1 MGSLYQR
8 GKIWWIKYYHHG
20 KPERESSKS
29 ESKMVADRLLKK
41 REGEIVEGKIPSLVY
56 ERVKYKE
63 LRDLIITDYTIN
75 RKKSLDRVNV
85 SLAHLDK
92 QFTGWN
98 VLEITSEEINQYK
111 IKRLDEGAAPASIN
125 RELSCLKR
133 MFSLAVTAGKA
144 PAVPT
149 IKQLQERNTR
159 KGFFEHGQFLA
170 LRDALP
176 YHLKG
181 LVTFAY
187 KTGWRREEILGLQW
201 SQVDQDNWIVTLDP
215 GSTKSDE
222 GRSYPLDEELVE
234 IFKKQWAMRKTTGR
248 ITPYVFPNKRYY
260 RKNEPRK
267 PIKKVDTGKM
277 NNFNKAWKA
286 ACKEA
291 GIDKLFHD
299 LRRTAVRN
307 MVRAGIPERVAMQI
321 SGHKTRSVFDR
332 YDIVSDRDL
341 KEASAKLEQHLSFQD
356 RHNLGTIKSFNDKT
370 LSEEGR

>member
-8 GKIWWIKYYHHG
+8 GKVWWIKYYHRG
-20 KPERESSKS
+20 KPIRESTKS
-29 ESKMVADRLLKK
+29 ESKMVARSLLAL
-41 REGEIVEGKIPSLVY
+41 REGDIAEGKVPGLVY

-92 QFTGWN
+92 HFTGWN
-98 VLEITSEEINQYK
+98 VLEITTDEINQYK
-111 IKRLDEGAAPASIN
+111 IKRLDEEAAPASIN

-133 MFSLAVTAGKA
+133 IFSLAVTAGKA
-144 PAVPT
+144 PSIPT

-170 LRDALP
+170 LRNALP
-176 YHLKG
+176 HYLKG

-187 KTGWRREEILGLQW
+187 KTGWRREEILDLKW
-201 SQVDQDNWIVTLDP
+201 SQVDQENWIVRLEP
-215 GSTKSDE
+215 GSTKSDD
-222 GRSYPLDEELVE
+222 GRSYPLDEELIE
-234 IFKKQWAMRKTTGR
+234 IFKEQWAKRKATGR
-248 ITPYVFPNKRYY
+248 ITPYVFPNKRFY
-260 RKNEPRK
+260 RKKEPSK

-286 ACKEA
+286 ACDEA

-341 KEASAKLEQHLSFQD
+341 KEASAKLEEHLNFQN
-356 RHNLGTIKSFNDKT
+356 RHNLGTIENINKKALNRTTS
-370 LSEEGR
+370 

>member
-1 MGSLYQR
+1 MGSVYQR
-8 GKIWWIKYYHHG
+8 GKVWWIKYYHRG
-20 KPERESSKS
+20 KAIRESCKT
-29 ESKMVADRLLKK
+29 ESKMVARSLLAL
-41 REGEIVEGKIPSLVY
+41 REGEIAEGKIPGLVY

-85 SLAHLDK
+85 SLSHLDGY
-92 QFTGWN
+92 FTGYN
-98 VLEITSEEINQYK
+98 VLEITTDEIDKYK
-111 IKRLDEGAAPASIN
+111 IKRLDAQAAPASIN

-170 LRDALP
+170 LREALP
-176 YHLKG
+176 HYLKG

-187 KTGWRREEILGLQW
+187 KTGWRREEILALTW
-201 SQVDQDNWIVTLDP
+201 SQVDQENWIVRLEP
-215 GSTKSDE
+215 GTTKSDG
-222 GRSYPLDEELVE
+222 GRSYSLDEELIE
-234 IFKKQWAMRKTTGR
+234 IFKGQWAKRKATGR
-248 ITPYVFPNKRYY
+248 LTPYVFPNKRFY
-260 RKNEPRK
+260 R
-267 PIKKVDTGKM
+267 IKESSQKGDNGKI

-286 ACKEA
+286 ACEEA

-341 KEASAKLEQHLSFQD
+341 KEASAKLEQHLNFQD
-356 RHNLGTIKSFNDKT
+356 RHNLGTTERLHNKAPSGD
-370 LSEEGR
+370 GR